1 MRQLHTNV
9 PKMIAIPPKRD
20 VSRVPGFIQGESVIR
35 CRCGLV
41 RASGHAGISYR
52 QLNKMKVR
60 RARIRNQEQV
70 GDVGEVES
78 LALTGH
84 FSGHL
89 TWGRV
94 IDPTGRFERATF

>member
-1 MRQLHTNV
+1 VWVGQSFRARGHFV
-9 PKMIAIPPKRD
+9 SAIEQD
-20 VSRVPGFIQGESVIR
+20 E
-35 CRCGLV
+35 
-41 RASGHAGISYR
+41 
-52 QLNKMKVR
+52 KVR

-94 IDPTGRFERATF
+94 SDPTGRFERPTF

>member
-1 MRQLHTNV
+1 
-9 PKMIAIPPKRD
+9 
-20 VSRVPGFIQGESVIR
+20 
-35 CRCGLV
+35 
-41 RASGHAGISYR
+41 
-52 QLNKMKVR
+52 
-60 RARIRNQEQV
+60 V

-94 IDPTGRFERATF
+94 SDPTGRFERPTF